1 MLNVRTAL
9 SNECQE
15 QGHGSLS
22 SIWSVWRAGAGHPVS
37 ETGRFSAS
45 FNRRLNPG

>member
-15 QGHGSLS
+15 QRRGSLS
-22 SIWSVWRAGAGHPVS
+22 SIWREAYGELGQVTLSVELEGFQPRLTGA
-37 ETGRFSAS
+37 
-45 FNRRLNPG
+45 